1 MDDKR
6 NIIMAVLLTGII
18 LFGWPLMMERFFPDM
33 ANKNEVVEQAN
44 VPATDQVPAGTG
56 SSSGTPA
63 TGNADIAAT
72 AESGKIRPLAT
83 VLRENPRVL
92 IETPR
97 LNGSVNLKGGRID
110 DLTLTDHTVD
120 MSKDSKPIRLFAPS
134 GTENAYFSRFGWAGE
149 GVAVPDDNSIWSTD
163 GSKLTPETPV
173 TLGWANET
181 GQTYI
186 IKLSIDPDYLIT
198 SEQTVINRGA
208 NPIAI
213 RPYGLLNRKRDLDNI
228 PPSEASTWTIHS
240 GPVGVYEGA
249 ANYDVDYKNL
259 AGEEPGFFAS
269 LFGTSAVAGTNAYD
283 KEVSWLGFTDK
294 YWLGALVPENISDVD
309 GRFRSGGGDIFQAE
323 IAKKNPQIVASGQ
336 QLKTTTRLFAGAKEN
351 ALLEK
356 YEAEFG
362 IKNLDRAIDWGWF
375 YWFEKPLFYLL
386 NWLFKLVGNFGVAII
401 LMTFVVRGVM
411 FPIAQKQFASMAQ
424 MRAVQPKM
432 KAIQEKHKD
441 DKQVQQQEIMKLY
454 KEEKVNPLAGCLP
467 IFLQIPIFFALY
479 KVLMLSIEMR
489 HQPFALWIK
498 DLSAPDPLTPV
509 NLFGLLPF
517 DPPTFLAVGVLPIL
531 MGITMHLQFKLNPAP
546 MDPMQKQIFSIMPW
560 ILVFIMAPFAA
571 GLQLYWTVSNILTI
585 AQQKWLYS
593 RHPQMKEMMAKEA
606 EEKARKAAADKAE
619 A

>member
-1 MDDKR
+1 
-6 NIIMAVLLTGII
+6 MAVLLTGII
-18 LFGWPLMMERFFPDM
+18 LFGWPVLMEQFFPDM
-33 ANKNEVVEQAN
+33 ANKNDAVEQADA
-44 VPATDQVPAGTG
+44 PANDQAAGVTSAPTTISANGG
-56 SSSGTPA
+56 S
-63 TGNADIAAT
+63 DIAAGS
-72 AESGKIRPLAT
+72 APEKIRPLAT

-97 LNGSVNLKGGRID
+97 VKGSINLKGGRID

-120 MSKDSKPIRLFAPS
+120 MSKNSDPVRLFSPS
-134 GTENAYFSRFGWAGE
+134 GTQNAYFSRVGWAGD
-149 GVAVPDDNSIWSTD
+149 GVAVPDDNTIWTAD
-163 GSKLTPETPV
+163 RSKLTPETPV
-173 TLGWANET
+173 TLSWSNET
-181 GQTYI
+181 GQTYA
-186 IKLSIDPDYLIT
+186 IKLSIDTDYLIT
-198 SEQTVINRGA
+198 TEQSVTNRGENA
-208 NPIAI
+208 IAL
-213 RPYGLLNRKRDLDNI
+213 RPYGLINRKRDLKNI

-269 LFGTSAVAGTNAYD
+269 LFGTSAVAGTNSYD
-283 KEVSWLGFTDK
+283 KDVSWLGFTDK
-294 YWLGALVPENISDVD
+294 YWLGALIPANISDVD
-309 GRFRSGGGDIFQAE
+309 AKFRSGGGDIFQAE
-323 IAKKNPQIVASGQ
+323 IAKKSAQIIAPGK

-351 ALLEK
+351 AVLVK
-356 YEAEFG
+356 YQEELG
-362 IKNLDRAIDWGWF
+362 VTNLDRAIDWGWF

-401 LMTFVVRGVM
+401 LMTFIVRGIM

-432 KAIQEKHKD
+432 KAIQAKHKD
-441 DKQVQQQEIMKLY
+441 DKQQQQQEIMKLY

-489 HQPFALWIK
+489 HQPFILWIK

-517 DPPTFLAVGVLPIL
+517 DPPTFLAVGILPIL

-571 GLQLYWTVSNILTI
+571 GLQLYWTISNTLTI
-585 AQQKWLYS
+585 LQQKWLYS

-606 EEKARKAAADKAE
+606 EEKTKKAAADKAE